1 MMIDINGS
9 PAIIAPTMIRVVVV
23 AIIDFTG
30 GTARTGTARE
40 RAYREDNHTTEYEFY
55 RVPHD

>member
-40 RAYREDNHTTEYEFY
+40 RA
-55 RVPHD
+55 